1 MSTRPL
7 ADAIARTIKPPSPFL
22 STHAGAPVLV
32 EPTNLPAAAGG
43 IVANVYRIGA
53 RGTATRS
60 GWLGRLVDET
70 IQGAR
75 PYRFPWDPPALPVQ
89 DGPAHV

>member
-7 ADAIARTIKPPSPFL
+7 ADAIARTIKPPPPYL
-22 STHAGAPVLV
+22 STLLDVPVLV

-43 IVANVYRIGA
+43 IVVNVYRIGK
-53 RGTATRS
+53 RGTFTRA
-60 GWLGRLVDET
+60 GWLGRLVDGA

-75 PYRFPWDPPALPVQ
+75 PYRFPWDPPAI
-89 DGPAHV
+89 PAKVADV